1 MKNMSINSEV
11 PNPPVWYRNQVPTTS
26 TKSEQVRKS
35 KVFFV
40 ANPFLRLKTTIATI
54 KNIWMLKHKSPSNSR
69 FQPPGNSHI
78 LSAATF
84 TINYMQLNS
93 LQLNSILAG
102 GSPQLIRIA
111 TCECRFHKYLEGNY
125 QVISLVQ

>member
-1 MKNMSINSEV
+1 MLAHILLH
-11 PNPPVWYRNQVPTTS
+11 PGFCLP
-26 TKSEQVRKS
+26 KSEISCFQQLFDAQTQKS
-35 KVFFV
+35 FY
-40 ANPFLRLKTTIATI
+40 
-54 KNIWMLKHKSPSNSR
+54 SR

-93 LQLNSILAG
+93 VQLNSILAG

-125 QVISLVQ
+125 RVISLVQ